1 MDKKALPS
9 LDLPKI
15 RKNKDIEMY
24 VIFYLVFQLM
34 LDVLEHAL
42 IVRLYLPEVNF
53 FLMPLKPSLPELAA
67 LLSKELKKFG

>member
-24 VIFYLVFQLM
+24 IYFYLVFQ
-34 LDVLEHAL
+34 
-42 IVRLYLPEVNF
+42 
-53 FLMPLKPSLPELAA
+53 
-67 LLSKELKKFG
+67 